1 MLTALLA
8 TLTLSPA
15 TGERP
20 LPFVKPFLRPGHH
33 FVVVAHRGSH
43 LEAPE
48 NSLDAYEQAI
58 KDGCDFGEAD
68 LRMTK
73 DGVIVLMHDDT
84 VDRTTNGHGKVRDLT
99 FAQIRALHFKHPRR
113 QDEKVP
119 TFEELLGVC
128 KGKLKIYMDIKAV
141 KATEVLPLVIKHGMQ
156 KDVIAYL
163 YGPLH
168 RMEWAAAAPSIPVIS
183 DIDTVKSPD
192 EAEEAW
198 KGSKF
203 QLTDGDCQG
212 EFVTKWHSLGVAL
225 VMDVQSSNEGPAYW
239 QPLIDRGLDGF
250 QSDHPAQL
258 IDYLKEKG
266 IR

>member
-8 TLTLSPA
+8 LTLSSA
-15 TGERP
+15 LGERP
-20 LPFVKPFLRPGHH
+20 LPFVKPFLLPGHR

-73 DGVIVLMHDDT
+73 DGVIVLMHDGT
-84 VDRTTNGHGKVRDLT
+84 VDRTTDGHGKVSDLT
-99 FAQIRALHFKHPRR
+99 FAEIRALHFKKPRR
-113 QDEKVP
+113 PNERVP
-119 TFEELLGVC
+119 TFEELLDVC
-128 KGKLKIYMDIKAV
+128 KGKLKVYMDIKAV
-141 KATEVLPLVIKHGMQ
+141 RATDVLPLLAKHGMQ

-163 YGPLH
+163 YGPVH
-168 RMEWAAAAPSIPVIS
+168 RAEWAKAAPSVPVIS
-183 DIDTVKSPD
+183 DLDSVKTPD
-192 EAEEAW
+192 QAEKLW
-198 KGSKF
+198 RTSKF
-203 QLTDGDCQG
+203 QLTDGDYQG
-212 EFVTKWHSLGVAL
+212 DFVAKWHSLGVAL
-225 VMDVQSSNEGPAYW
+225 VTDVQSPQEGPAYW

-250 QSDHPAQL
+250 QTDHPAEL
-258 IDYLKEKG
+258 VKYLKEKG